1 MMQTGHTQAEVNFWP
16 YEMYGVWNKTKLKI
30 SLRKSL
36 IAKYVF
42 TQINCSQ
49 P

>member
-16 YEMYGVWNKTKLKI
+16 YEVYGVWKNKTKVKI

-36 IAKYVF
+36 IAK
-42 TQINCSQ
+42 
-49 P
+49 